1 MYTIHNHI
9 AIADPATHKTL
20 GGWQFG
26 ARYLCDMLP
35 MMLLFEL
42 RSKKRHSS
50 WETAACVLAIAVN
63 VAGAIIFHRM
73 S

>member
-1 MYTIHNHI
+1 
-9 AIADPATHKTL
+9 
-20 GGWQFG
+20 
-26 ARYLCDMLP
+26 

-42 RSKKRHSS
+42 RSKKRHSG